1 MANRIL
7 RDWTTSERIDNLSFE
22 AEVFFTRLI
31 MKADDHGCFHAN
43 PKLLKAAIFPLK
55 EVSTGMI
62 SIYLKELI
70 QNEIVTIYKVEG
82 REYLQIINFGQ
93 RLRTMSSKFPLP
105 DSNPRTIV
113 SKEPP
118 ETKRNEVEVE
128 TRNEDEIEGKN
139 LISVFDLESNP
150 VGLFIAIKDGTK
162 IMLKIHQQSFD
173 KYLQGTFGMAYEAQ
187 KINIRSQPPIKEFFE
202 KRNGDIFSDN
212 NHVWNSF
219 KKLWISQPE
228 GKKSKL
234 VQ

>member
-219 KKLWISQPE
+219 KKLWISQSE